1 MTSRLLIVPKYN
13 YVEIIKKAIL
23 HNINSETRIPYFIS
37 HLLFVF
43 LEETI
48 NLKIK
53 MLDQVP
59 FLPYVIS
66 AFIGIGLAAATG
78 FRVFLPMFIVSL
90 ASYFHWIPMNEHFD
104 WLAGLP
110 TLITTGIATIVEIL
124 AYYIPFIDHLLDTIS
139 IPMATVAGSILF
151 ASQFADLGT
160 FPQWALALIAGGGT
174 AATISSGFAG
184 IRAASTATTGGLGNS
199 VVGTTETAGAGIMSV
214 LAIAMPIIAAVFAI
228 ILLIVVIFFGRK
240 AWKKLRGDKKIS
252 ENL

>member
-1 MTSRLLIVPKYN
+1 
-13 YVEIIKKAIL
+13 
-23 HNINSETRIPYFIS
+23 
-37 HLLFVF
+37 
-43 LEETI
+43 
-48 NLKIK
+48 
-53 MLDQVP
+53 MLDNVP
-59 FLPYVIS
+59 YLPYVLS

-78 FRVFLPMFIVSL
+78 FRVFLPMFAVSL
-90 ASYFHWIPMNEHFD
+90 ASYLHWIPMNEQFE

-110 TLITTGIATIVEIL
+110 TLIVTGIATIVEIL

-139 IPMATVAGSILF
+139 VPMATVAGSVLF

-214 LAIAMPIIAAVFAI
+214 LAMAAPIIAAIIAI
-228 ILLIVVIFFGRK
+228 ILLILVIFLGRK
-240 AWKKLRGDKKIS
+240 AWRKLRNNKDVIDHT
-252 ENL
+252 